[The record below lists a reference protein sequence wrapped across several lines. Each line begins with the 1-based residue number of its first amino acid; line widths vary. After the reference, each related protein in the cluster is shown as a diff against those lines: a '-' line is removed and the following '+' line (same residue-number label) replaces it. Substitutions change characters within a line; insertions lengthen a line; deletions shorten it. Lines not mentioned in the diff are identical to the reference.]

1 MNRQQMKRVS
11 PYSVCALFLSFFAA
25 QIAVADGQVAHVQDW
40 LRRMAKAAHTLN
52 YDGTFVYSYDNRM
65 HAMRLIHS
73 ADSTGERERL
83 VSLNG
88 PAREVV
94 RDHDLVTCILSDNRS
109 VLVENTRPAKQ
120 FPPTFPVHIHALNA
134 YYTFTAH
141 GVERMAGQEAQ
152 KISIRPRD
160 KYRYGYHLWVDRKTG
175 LLLRTD
181 LLNGEDQPVEQF
193 MFTDIHYLDDVP
205 DKLLEPGI
213 SGREFTWYE
222 PQEPREDTRPE
233 VRHWHVEQVP
243 AGFSLDV
250 YRTHRMASG
259 KAPIVHMVYSDGM
272 ASVSVFV
279 EKLSKETDTLLGSS
293 RVGAINAF
301 GRKLKGYYVT
311 VVGEVPQAT
320 VMLMGQS
327 IEHKP

>member
-1 MNRQQMKRVS
+1 MNRQLMKRVS
-11 PYSVCALFLSFFAA
+11 PSWIGFLALSLFAA
-25 QIAVADGQVAHVQDW
+25 QAALADGQVSHVQDW
-40 LRRMAKAAHTLN
+40 LRRMSKAAHTLD

-73 ADSTGERERL
+73 ADGTGERERL

-120 FPPTFPVHIHALNA
+120 FPPTFPIHIHSLNA
-134 YYTFTAH
+134 YYTFRVH
-141 GVERMAGQEAQ
+141 GGERMAGQPAQ

-181 LLNGEDQPVEQF
+181 LLNASDKPVEQF
-193 MFTDIHYLDDVP
+193 MFTEIHYLKKVP

-222 PQEPREDTRPE
+222 PQEPREDTRPD

-243 AGFSLDV
+243 AGFSLDI
-250 YRTHRMASG
+250 YRTHKMASG

-279 EKLSKETDTLLGSS
+279 EKLSKQTDTLLGSS
-293 RVGAINAF
+293 RVGAVNAY
-301 GRKLKGYYVT
+301 GRKLKGYYAT

-320 VMLMGQS
+320 VRLMGRS
-327 IEHKP
+327 IVHKP

>member
-1 MNRQQMKRVS
+1 MNRQQMKPVS
-11 PYSVCALFLSFFAA
+11 SFSACLLFLSLFVAHAA
-25 QIAVADGQVAHVQDW
+25 LADGQASEVQKW
-40 LRRMAKAAHTLN
+40 LQRMAHAAHTLD
-52 YDGTFVYSYDNRM
+52 YDGTFVYSYDNQM

-88 PAREVV
+88 PEREVV

-120 FPPTFPVHIHALNA
+120 FPPTFPIHINALRA
-134 YYTFTAH
+134 YYTFRME
-141 GVERMAGQEAQ
+141 GVERMAGKEAQ
-152 KISIRPRD
+152 KISIMPRD

-181 LLNGEDQPVEQF
+181 LLNEAGKPVEQF
-193 MFTDIHYLDDVP
+193 MFTGIHYLKHVP

-222 PQEPREDTRPE
+222 PQEPREDASPS
-233 VRHWHVEQVP
+233 VRHWSVDELP

-250 YRTHRMASG
+250 YRIHKLATGR
-259 KAPIVHMVYSDGM
+259 APIVHMVYSDGM
-272 ASVSVFV
+272 SSVSVFI
-279 EKLSKETDTLLGSS
+279 ERLSKRTDTLLGSS
-293 RVGAINAF
+293 RVGAVNAY
-301 GRKLKGYYVT
+301 GRELKGYYAT

-320 VMLMGQS
+320 VILIGQS
-327 IEHKP
+327 IRHRP